1 MKVSEIRLL
10 SSEEIRAKILDAK
23 KDYMNLRFQM
33 ISGQLTDTS
42 KLKQSRRLIAKFET
56 ILKEKQLKSE
66 AEGEA

>member
-1 MKVSEIRLL
+1 MKVSEIRLM
-10 SSEEIRAKILDAK
+10 SDEEIRSKLLDAK

-33 ISGQLTDTS
+33 VSGQLTDTS

-56 ILKEKQLKSE
+56 ILREKQLKNE